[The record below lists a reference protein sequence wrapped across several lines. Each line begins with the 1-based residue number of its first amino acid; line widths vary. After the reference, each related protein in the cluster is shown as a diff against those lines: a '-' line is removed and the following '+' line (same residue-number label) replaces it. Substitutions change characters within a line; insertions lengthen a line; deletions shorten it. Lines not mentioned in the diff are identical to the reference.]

1 MQSSHLKASP
11 CPFSDAFFRNA
22 SPLYS
27 EIHPQGTKL
36 PASHCHGEIGGGR
49 GCSLNSPPS
58 HLAGQYLSSE
68 SPEPPEAVV
77 SSLGTAT
84 PAFGGQSPRSLQP
97 QSWKHQVPIWG
108 CLSGDLEFVMCVCV
122 WLMWVYGFSFI
133 LVYIRGKW
141 VPPTCRQCVFIDFS
155 KAFPNDVGNF
165 WCFWS
170 SQDSHTVSHL
180 TCPPSVTTL
189 GVDVP
194 LWTHGSSPP
203 PLSINVGLEYASLLQ
218 NSAKFLF
225 PPWCW
230 NILCK
235 RAGGVVK
242 MARRT
247 QFQISGK
254 EPVVEI

>member
-1 MQSSHLKASP
+1 MSLSWWNGRWEGVFFKQPSFPSSWP
-11 CPFSDAFFRNA
+11 
-22 SPLYS
+22 
-27 EIHPQGTKL
+27 
-36 PASHCHGEIGGGR
+36 
-49 GCSLNSPPS
+49 
-58 HLAGQYLSSE
+58 
-68 SPEPPEAVV
+68 
-77 SSLGTAT
+77 
-84 PAFGGQSPRSLQP
+84 
-97 QSWKHQVPIWG
+97 VPIQWVPRASRS
-108 CLSGDLEFVMCVCV
+108 CCLLSGDSNSCLWRPKPQISPAPELKTPSAYLRVSVWRLRVCHVCVCLV
-122 WLMWVYGFSFI
+122 NVGLWVFFLFF

-235 RAGGVVK
+235 RAGVSWRWQEEHSFK
-242 MARRT
+242 
-247 QFQISGK
+247 FLEKSLW
-254 EPVVEI
+254 